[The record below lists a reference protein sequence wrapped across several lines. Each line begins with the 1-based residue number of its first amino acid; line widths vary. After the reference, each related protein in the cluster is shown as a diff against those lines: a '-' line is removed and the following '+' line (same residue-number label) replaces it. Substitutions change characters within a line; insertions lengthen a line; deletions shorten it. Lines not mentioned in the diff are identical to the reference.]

1 MPACE
6 IAPFTV
12 GQITTDI
19 SAAGLL
25 GRENQLVIPSGSP
38 MANGLTFPGGE
49 TVVKLVQASATFSV
63 TPGQVVLWTATTGSA
78 VNTVASLAGAAAV
91 SGTIAGF
98 AMLPTGTTQVTS
110 GSFFWV
116 ARRGPCP
123 AAYGAA
129 AVAQTALA
137 TVATGNVDDTGQ
149 TFDTKIAVSFGTVAA
164 PGLGVAYAL
173 LM

>member
-12 GQITTDI
+12 GQLTTDP

-25 GRENQLVIPSGSP
+25 GREIQIVIQSGSAL
-38 MANGLTFPGGE
+38 ANALTMPGGE
-49 TVVKLVQASATFSV
+49 TVFKLVKADGAISC
-63 TPGQVVLWTATTGSA
+63 TPGQVVLWTTTTGSTTNSCTA
-78 VNTVASLAGAAAV
+78 LAGAAAV
-91 SGTIAGF
+91 TGTIAGF
-98 AMLPTGTTQVTS
+98 AMLPTGTTSIPS
-110 GSFFWV
+110 GSYFWV

-137 TVATGNVDDTGQ
+137 TVATGNVDDTGA
-149 TFDTKIAVSFGTVAA
+149 TFDTKIAVSFGTVAGA
-164 PGLGVAYAL
+164 GLGVAYAAL
-173 LM
+173 G